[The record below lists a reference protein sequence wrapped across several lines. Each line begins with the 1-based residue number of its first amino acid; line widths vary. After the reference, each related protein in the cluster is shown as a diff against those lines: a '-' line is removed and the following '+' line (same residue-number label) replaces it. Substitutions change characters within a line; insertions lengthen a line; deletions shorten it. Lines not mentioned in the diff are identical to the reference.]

1 MEPDETKNDAH
12 GFGYTLVVSKRHGLV
27 QRDFDHLD
35 KLSLL
40 WLTSTWADAVV
51 IGHLSVKHGLLGTSY
66 TYTRPGGETKIKNL
80 KGHLLSFLNRD
91 ECLVLV
97 LQYQHNTLRDQ
108 NKELNK

>member
-12 GFGYTLVVSKRHGLV
+12 GFGYTLVVGKRHGLV

-51 IGHLSVKHGLLGTSY
+51 IGHLSVKHGLLGTGY
-66 TYTRPGGETKIKNL
+66 TDTRPGGETKNK
-80 KGHLLSFLNRD
+80 KSKRTSSFIFKQGWVS
-91 ECLVLV
+91 CAGASVST
-97 LQYQHNTLRDQ
+97 QHS
-108 NKELNK
+108 